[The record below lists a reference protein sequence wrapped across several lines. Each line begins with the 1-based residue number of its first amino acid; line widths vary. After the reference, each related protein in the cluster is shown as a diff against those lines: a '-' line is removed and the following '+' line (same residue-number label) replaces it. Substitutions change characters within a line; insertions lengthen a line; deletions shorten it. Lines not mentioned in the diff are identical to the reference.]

1 MTDTAA
7 VLAPL
12 LLADC
17 EADAAEAD
25 VVVVAAEPLEEA
37 AGADVVVVAEPVEEA
52 SVLVVALVV
61 VGTETEPLEDV
72 EAASVEEALPAAAE
86 PVAELEAA
94 AVEPAAE
101 LLEQYSS
108 MGVIRSAYN
117 ANVPSVHS
125 EGAISLSCEST
136 DWQAELVQKTAI

>member
-1 MTDTAA
+1 MTDTAV
-7 VLAPL
+7 VLAL

-37 AGADVVVVAEPVEEA
+37 AGAEVVVVADPVEEA

-61 VGTETEPLEDV
+61 VGTETEPLEAV
-72 EAASVEEALPAAAE
+72 EAAASVEEALPAAAE
-86 PVAELEAA
+86 PVAEVEAA

-108 MGVIRSAYN
+108 IGVIRSAYN

-125 EGAISLSCEST
+125 EGASSLSCEST
-136 DWQAELVQKTAI
+136 DWQDELVQKTAI